1 MFKSDTR
8 KGLNTVTP
16 VEMRSN
22 WLSEIFEEKRHTGGQ
37 PIPLFERKAERDA
50 IVMAIRAD
58 PNGQALAAR
67 GDIDDLVWEAL
78 GVARHQE
85 QEAKDN
91 PHIEMPSA
99 AIKASLFI
107 FNVDRPD
114 SG

>member
-1 MFKSDTR
+1 
-8 KGLNTVTP
+8 VTP
-16 VEMRSN
+16 IEMRSN
-22 WLSEIFEEKRHTGGQ
+22 WLSEIIEEKRQSGER

-50 IVMAIRAD
+50 IVMAIRAH
-58 PNGQALAAR
+58 PNGQWLAAHK
-67 GDIDDLVWEAL
+67 DLDDLVWEAL

-99 AIKASLFI
+99 AIQASLFI

-114 SG
+114 LD

>member
-1 MFKSDTR
+1 
-8 KGLNTVTP
+8 
-16 VEMRSN
+16 MRSN
-22 WLSEIFEEKRHTGGQ
+22 WLSEIIEEKRQSGDR

-50 IVMAIRAD
+50 IVMAIRAH
-58 PNGQALAAR
+58 PQGQWLAAHK
-67 GDIDDLVWEAL
+67 DLDDLVWEAL

-85 QEAKDN
+85 QEAKEN

-114 SG
+114 LD